1 MKACIYT
8 RVSTTSQVDEG
19 FSLAAQY
26 DQLVKFVEAQGWDLV
41 RIYTDPGVSAKDLN
55 RPGIQEMIADLK
67 DGKFE
72 TLIIHKL
79 DRLTRNISDLYDL
92 VDLVIKKEIKLISL
106 SENIDTATP
115 MGRMF
120 IYMLGILAQM
130 FRENLSQEIK
140 KGMTQRAEQGF
151 RNTFAPYGYEINEEG
166 TLTIIPEQ
174 AELIREIFDMLLIK
188 KWGYSTIAKKL
199 NERNETGIRG
209 GIFHG
214 SSIERILNN
223 HTYAGMNHWKRKEL
237 SEDQRIIREGGH
249 VPIIDKETFERAQNI
264 IGRRS
269 RKEMSRSSFDYP
281 YSTIIHC
288 GKCGAPYHGMTQ
300 TYKRSTKYYYYRCNG
315 KTLGKC
321 DQSDLSEV
329 NFEKL
334 FFKHFDFTREVNYVE
349 VAAAKEDHEKERKRI
364 ERDLNKSEQRRKNWQ
379 YAFGDGK
386 MPYEDYTKL
395 MDEEMNRVHELNQ
408 SLRDLPTDKTTTL
421 TRNDVI
427 ETIAALKENW
437 NFVERINRKEF
448 INSLFKRIDILKT
461 GKVWEI
467 VQTDFV

>member
-1 MKACIYT
+1 MKACVYT
-8 RVSTTSQVDEG
+8 RVSTNSQADEG

-26 DQLVKFVEAQGWDLV
+26 DQLIKFVELQGWDLV
-41 RIYTDPGVSAKDLN
+41 RVYTDPGVSAKDLN
-55 RPGIQEMIADLK
+55 RPGVQQMINDMK
-67 DGKFE
+67 EGKFE

-92 VDLVIKKEIKLISL
+92 VDLVIAKNIKLISL
-106 SENIDTATP
+106 SENIDTSTP

-130 FRENLSQEIK
+130 FRENLSEEIK

-166 TLTIIPEQ
+166 KLSIIPEQ
-174 AELIREIFDMLLIK
+174 AELIREIYDMLLIK

-199 NERNETGIRG
+199 NERNELGIRG

-237 SEDQRIIREGGH
+237 KEDQRIIREGGH
-249 VPIIDKETFERAQNI
+249 EAIIDKETFERAQNI

-269 RKEMSRSSFDYP
+269 RKEMSRSSYDYP

-300 TYKRSTKYYYYRCNG
+300 THKRINKYYYYRCNG
-315 KTLGKC
+315 KVLGKC

-334 FFKHFDFTREVNYVE
+334 FFKYFDITREVEYVE

-364 ERDLNKSEQRRKNWQ
+364 ERELNKSDQRRKNWQ

-386 MPYEDYTKL
+386 MPYDDYTKL
-395 MDEEMNRVHELNQ
+395 MDEEMNRVHDLNQ
-408 SLRDLPTDKTTTL
+408 SLRDLPEERPTTL
-421 TRNDVI
+421 SQNEI
-427 ETIAALKENW
+427 MESIAGLRDNW
-437 NFVERINRKEF
+437 SYLERSTKKDL
-448 INSLFKRIDILKT
+448 INSFFIRIDILKT
-461 GKVWEI
+461 GKVWAI
-467 VQTDFV
+467 TGSNFI